1 MLMMLIRGESSLLY
15 ICTNLLYMSKKK
27 RDIKKLEKKIY
38 SFLKSNPSKVYNY
51 KQLSSCFDV
60 KDTKTRNF
68 IIRILSDLQRKGK
81 IELRDRGKYFFDPKK
96 IQTKEGTLNLLPT
109 GKGVISFVEEKQ
121 DYIVPKQYITLG
133 PEL

>member
-15 ICTNLLYMSKKK
+15 ICTNLFYMSKKK

-51 KQLSSCFDV
+51 KQLSSCIGV

-81 IELRDRGKYFFDPKK
+81 IELRDRGRYFFDFLPKSDAN
-96 IQTKEGTLNLLPT
+96 IRLILIRQNN
-109 GKGVISFVEEKQ
+109 F
-121 DYIVPKQYITLG
+121 ITFFYSNSHL
-133 PEL
+133 